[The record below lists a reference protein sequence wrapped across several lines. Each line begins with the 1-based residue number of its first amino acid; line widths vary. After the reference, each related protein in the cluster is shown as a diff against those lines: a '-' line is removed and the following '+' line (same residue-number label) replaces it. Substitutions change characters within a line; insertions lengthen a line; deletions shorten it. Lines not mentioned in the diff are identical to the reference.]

1 MTLKLIRTT
10 TFTVT
15 RMTVRKYLA
24 DPDGGYGFMLNKYD
38 VGSYDIEWLH
48 YQHPRK
54 IIYRIDDEDETNH
67 WVSEVL
73 WGQNR

>member
-1 MTLKLIRTT
+1 MNLKLIRTT

-24 DPDGGYGFMLNKYD
+24 APDKGLGFLEDSDDTLCTYCN
-38 VGSYDIEWLH
+38 SPPWLQE
-48 YQHPRK
+48 QHPRK

-67 WVSEVL
+67 WVSED
-73 WGQNR
+73 